1 MDIEER
7 LLLEEDVADIDKLEK
22 INFGHVW
29 NQITPYITKSKE
41 YLIHA
46 LE

>member
-7 LLLEEDVADIDKLEK
+7 LLSEDDVADIDKLGK
-22 INFGHVW
+22 INFEHVW

-46 LE
+46 LR